1 MKVAARTDIG
11 QNRDMN
17 QDFVFVSENPIGS
30 LPNLCV
36 VADGMGGHNA
46 GEYAS
51 QKTVEVIVS
60 QLMRGGREPIKEQIK
75 NAAYQANQTI
85 LDVSKSDQ
93 KMQGMGTTLVGVV
106 CEGAKAT
113 VFNVGDSRMYIVRS
127 NGISQVTED
136 HSLVQEMVNKG
147 EITSADMK
155 EHPSKNIITRAVG
168 VQEELNVDF
177 FDLELKEGNLLLLCS
192 DGLSNMLKEEEIQA
206 VVYNRR
212 ISIDLRVEKLVQMAN
227 DHGGA
232 DNISVILVDPF
243 A

>member
-17 QDFVFVSENPIGS
+17 QDFIFVSENPVGN

-51 QKTVEVIVS
+51 QKTVEVMIA
-60 QLMRGGREPIKEQIK
+60 QLMRGGKESIKEQIR

-85 LDVSKSDQ
+85 LDVAKSDQ

-106 CEGAKAT
+106 CDGAKAT
-113 VFNVGDSRMYIVRS
+113 VFNVGDSRMYIIRS

-155 EHPSKNIITRAVG
+155 EHPRKNIITRAVG
-168 VQEELNVDF
+168 VQDELDVDF

-192 DGLSNMLKEEEIQA
+192 DGLSNMLKEEEIQQ
-206 VVYNRR
+206 VVYNRK
-212 ISIDLRVEKLVQMAN
+212 ISIELRVEQLVQMAN
-227 DHGGA
+227 DNGGA